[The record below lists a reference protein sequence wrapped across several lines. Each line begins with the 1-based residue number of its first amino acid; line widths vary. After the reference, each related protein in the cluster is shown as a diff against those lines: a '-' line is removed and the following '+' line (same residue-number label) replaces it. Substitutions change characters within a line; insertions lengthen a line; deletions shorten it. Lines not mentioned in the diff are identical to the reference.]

1 MFFHFS
7 VPGLGGGFVG
17 VDVFFVISGFLIGGI
32 LWQELAQTGRL
43 SLSHFYLRRFRRL
56 APAFAVMAVVTAA
69 AAALIL
75 LPFEFRA
82 FGKSLIAA
90 TVYLANVQFWREA
103 GYFDTEADSKI
114 LLHTWSLS
122 VEEQFYLA
130 VPILMLVLRN
140 RPALLRGVLWLTFA
154 ASLIACVAM
163 TPRWPSATFFLFPFR
178 AWELLTGVL
187 LAVEGQRRGWRWS
200 VHPALSWAGIAL
212 LAGSIT
218 LVRAGDSFPGIQA
231 LLPVLGTALLIANG
245 RQDNPVNRALAARGP
260 VFVGLI
266 SYSLYLW
273 HWPVFTLSQ
282 YYREE
287 YSGAAEAAAWMALA
301 TLLAVLSWR
310 YVELPFR
317 HGLRINFPVA
327 LAGVGAASAVL
338 LAIGAAAYLTDGA
351 PARFRPETR
360 VHIAASADFL
370 QDTSRCARRET
381 GPFAGL
387 EICEIGPEG
396 AAPRV
401 LIWGDSHLRAFMEG
415 LALAAQETATPG
427 MLIWNAGCPPVFGV
441 TKVETAT
448 TPAEDRACTSAN
460 ATMLA
465 ALPELAGIERVLLI
479 GRWSYYAT
487 GTGTGRDAE
496 NRIEITPQPGSGLEG
511 AVGQAA
517 LMDAALRATVDTL
530 RRYFTAVYVLRQVPE
545 MPFYDSRTIA
555 RRLARGDAS
564 AETEAALSVPQA
576 TVLDRVA
583 SAEVPL
589 IGMDLERKITLIDS
603 WTELCDADRCGVMQ
617 AGQALYF
624 DNNHLTNTGARAL
637 RHLFVPFLSA
647 GGVPHTEAIAAP

>member
-7 VPGLGGGFVG
+7 APGLGGGFVG

-32 LWQELAQTGRL
+32 LWQELTQTGRL

-56 APAFAVMAVVTAA
+56 APAFVAMAVVTAVF
-69 AAALIL
+69 AALIL

-130 VPILMLVLRN
+130 VPILMLALRH
-140 RPALLRGVLWLTFA
+140 RPALLRGMLWLVFVT
-154 ASLIACVAM
+154 STIACVAL

-178 AWELLTGVL
+178 AWELLAGVL
-187 LAVEGQRRGWRWS
+187 LAVEGQRRGWKWS
-200 VHPALSWAGIAL
+200 FHPALSWVGIAL
-212 LAGSIT
+212 LAGSIA
-218 LVRAGDSFPGIQA
+218 LVRAGDGFPGIQA
-231 LLPVLGTALLIANG
+231 LFPVLGTALLIANG
-245 RQDNPVNRALAARGP
+245 RQDNPVNRTLSARGP

-273 HWPVFTLSQ
+273 HWPVFTLSH

-287 YSGAAEAAAWMALA
+287 YSGAVEAAAWMALA
-301 TLLAVLSWR
+301 AVLAVLSWR

-317 HGLRINFPVA
+317 RGLRISFPIA

-351 PARFRPETR
+351 PARFRAETR

-370 QDTSRCARRET
+370 QDTSRCTWRDT
-381 GPFAGL
+381 GPLAGL
-387 EICEIGPEG
+387 EVCEIGPEG

-415 LALAAQETATPG
+415 LALAAQETGTPG
-427 MLIWNAGCPPVFGV
+427 LLIWNAGCPPVFGV

-448 TPAEDRACTSAN
+448 TPAEDRACTTAN

-465 ALPELAGIERVLLI
+465 ALPDLAGIERVLLI

-496 NRIEITPQPGSGLEG
+496 NRIEIAPRPGSGLEG
-511 AVGQAA
+511 ADGQAA
-517 LMDAALRATVDTL
+517 LMDAALRATVNTL
-530 RRYFTAVYVLRQVPE
+530 RQHFNAVHVLRQVPE
-545 MPFYDSRTIA
+545 IPFYDSRTIA
-555 RRLARGDAS
+555 RRLARGDAPDR
-564 AETEAALSVPQA
+564 TEAALSVPRT

-583 SAEVPL
+583 QAEVPL
-589 IGMDLERKITLIDS
+589 ISMDSERKITLIDS
-603 WTELCDADRCGVMQ
+603 WPELCDADRCGVMK

-637 RHLFVPFLSA
+637 RHLFTPFLSA
-647 GGVPHTEAIAAP
+647 DTAPRTEAVAAP